1 MGSSSSRV
9 KVGWVYRRNGLG
21 RVGMGYSSNAPLA
34 SLQALVGR
42 ETKSCPTAAGVVDA
56 VVVRAPTTVAEFA

>member
-1 MGSSSSRV
+1 
-9 KVGWVYRRNGLG
+9 
-21 RVGMGYSSNAPLA
+21 MGYRLIAVMLLA

-42 ETKSCPTAAGVVDA
+42 ETKSCPAAAGVVDA